1 MSQAFWSLLAS
12 ESRVSGTLQPGPI
25 KSSQAPLSPARPPL
39 SCEHA
44 EAAAKKKN
52 EKDQVVSKKL
62 CDAVITKCEGVS
74 LTLAATLADQKRHV
88 VREGHDQGGE
98 GTATC

>member
-1 MSQAFWSLLAS
+1 MAS
-12 ESRVSGTLQPGPI
+12 ESRVSGLLVSLGI
-25 KSSQAPLSPARPPL
+25 RV
-39 SCEHA
+39 SCLRLPQ
-44 EAAAKKKN
+44 AAAKKKN

-62 CDAVITKCEGVS
+62 CDAVVTKCEGVS

-98 GTATC
+98 GTATCRDCVQASHGDFPGHGCF